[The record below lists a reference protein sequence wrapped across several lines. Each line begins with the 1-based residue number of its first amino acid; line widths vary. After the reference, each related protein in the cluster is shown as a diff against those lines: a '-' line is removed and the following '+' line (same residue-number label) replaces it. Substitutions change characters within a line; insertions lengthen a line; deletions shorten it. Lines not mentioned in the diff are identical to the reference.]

1 MRNRLSTVLAAFS
14 LIAGVFAASFVSAAE
29 PTEAAKTSFNTAVE
43 AAKAGNA
50 TAAIAAYEEAIK
62 ASPDYLQA
70 HINVGAIYYEQGK
83 LPEAANHLESAIKLD
98 SMNAD
103 AYKNLGLVHTQA
115 GAFDKAATAFTRLN
129 SIDAKAA
136 ASGWAALGAAKK
148 KKGDVPGAKS
158 AYETAV
164 KLDPSDYKTLYNL
177 GNIQKD
183 ASQFDDA
190 IATYRKSIAA
200 NPKYI
205 EAYYNLAISS
215 HQLDMENCVADYE
228 AFLKVAQGSGKWKSK
243 VTEVQ
248 GIVKQIKDY
257 LAAKGE

>member
-1 MRNRLSTVLAAFS
+1 MRKRFSTVLVALG
-14 LIAGVFAASFVSAAE
+14 LISGVFAAAGFSAE
-29 PTEAAKTSFNTAVE
+29 PTEEAKKSYNTAVE
-43 AAKAGNA
+43 AVKAGNA
-50 TAAIAAYEEAIK
+50 AAAITAYEEAIK

-83 LPEAANHLESAIKLD
+83 LPEASSHLEAAIKLD

-115 GAFDKAATAFTRLN
+115 GEFDKASAAFTRLN
-129 SIDAKAA
+129 TLDAKGA

-148 KKGDVPGAKS
+148 KKGDTAGAKS

-164 KLDPSDYKTLYNL
+164 KLDPADSKSYYNL

-183 ASQFDDA
+183 ANQFDEA
-190 IATYRKSIAA
+190 IATYKKAIAA
-200 NPKYI
+200 NPKYV

-215 HQLDMENCVADYE
+215 HQLDMEKCVADYE
-228 AFLKVAQGSGKWKSK
+228 AFLKVAQGSNKWKSK

-257 LAAKGE
+257 IAAKGE

>member
-1 MRNRLSTVLAAFS
+1 MGKRLSTVLVACGLVS
-14 LIAGVFAASFVSAAE
+14 GVFAAAGFSAE
-29 PTEAAKTSFNTAVE
+29 PTEEAKKSFNAAVE
-43 AAKAGNA
+43 AVKAGN
-50 TAAIAAYEEAIK
+50 TAAAITSYEDAIK

-83 LPEAANHLESAIKLD
+83 LPEAAGHLEAAIKLD

-115 GAFDKAATAFTRLN
+115 GEFDKASVAFTHLN
-129 SIDAKAA
+129 TIDPKAA
-136 ASGWAALGAAKK
+136 ASGWSALGAAKK
-148 KKGDVPGAKS
+148 KKGDTAGAKG

-164 KLDPSDYKTLYNL
+164 KLDPTDSKAFYNL

-183 ASQFDDA
+183 ANQFEDA
-190 IATYRKSIAA
+190 IATYKKAIAA
-200 NPKYI
+200 NPKYV

-228 AFLKVAQGSGKWKSK
+228 AFLKVAQGSSKWKGK